1 MCFYVKIQIPHPWN
15 WSTEMKPDLVPTRVL
30 VTGGQSVCPLHV
42 YIALDPAQNMSYC
55 AQNRQ
60 QTLAYRCK
68 GKYNGIN
75 DNVRRNQNR
84 FYCFLGSHYVKH
96 LLSPLCPILFSSS
109 HGSLDYIFTL
119 LCCLLCSKAKLEISA
134 WQLAVIQATG
144 KTQDPWKHPSRE
156 FSKNLDYPPS
166 TSAS

>member
-96 LLSPLCPILFSSS
+96 LLSPLCPILFFTWLSWLYFHSLVLPS
-109 HGSLDYIFTL
+109 MLKGKTRNISMAAGCNTSYWQNPGSL
-119 LCCLLCSKAKLEISA
+119 KASLKR
-134 WQLAVIQATG
+134 V
-144 KTQDPWKHPSRE
+144 
-156 FSKNLDYPPS
+156 
-166 TSAS
+166 